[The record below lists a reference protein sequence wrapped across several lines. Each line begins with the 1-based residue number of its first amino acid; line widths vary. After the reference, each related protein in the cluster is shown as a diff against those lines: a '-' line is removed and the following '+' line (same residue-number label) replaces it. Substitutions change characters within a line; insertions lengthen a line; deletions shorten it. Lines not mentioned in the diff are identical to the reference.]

1 MKYKEK
7 IEKCELLIDKILN
20 TWIVFM
26 LFLMLLVICT
36 KVILYKFF
44 GISINWYLEVSQY
57 CLINIT
63 YFGAALAFRL
73 NRHIS
78 IDIVVEKFPQKIKN
92 IIEFIGFIV
101 ITIFSIVL
109 FYSSYLI
116 LFKAKG
122 STPSLSL
129 PLYIYYFPICG
140 GTLILCVYEF
150 FKLLKKLDYVKK

>member
-1 MKYKEK
+1 MKYIEK

-20 TWIVFM
+20 TWIIFM
-26 LFLMLLVICT
+26 LFSMLLVICT

-57 CLINIT
+57 CLINIA

-78 IDIVVEKFPQKIKN
+78 IDIFVEKFPKKIKN

-101 ITIFSIVL
+101 ISIFSIVL

-116 LFKAKG
+116 LFKSKG
-122 STPSLSL
+122 STPSLNL
-129 PLYIYYFPICG
+129 PLYIYYLPICG
-140 GTLILCVYEF
+140 GTLILCIYEF
-150 FKLLKKLDYVKK
+150 FELLKKLNYVKK

>member
-1 MKYKEK
+1 MKCKEK
-7 IEKCELLIDKILN
+7 IENCELLIDKILN
-20 TWIVFM
+20 AWIVFM
-26 LFLMLLVICT
+26 LILMLLVICT
-36 KVILYKFF
+36 KVILYKFC
-44 GISINWYLEVSQY
+44 GISLNWYLEVSQY
-57 CLINIT
+57 CLINIA

-78 IDIVVEKFPQKIKN
+78 IDIVVEKFPKKIKN
-92 IIEFIGFIV
+92 IIEFVGFIV

-122 STPSLSL
+122 STPSLNL

-140 GTLILCVYEF
+140 GTLILCIYEF
-150 FKLLKKLDYVKK
+150 FKLLKKLNYVKQ